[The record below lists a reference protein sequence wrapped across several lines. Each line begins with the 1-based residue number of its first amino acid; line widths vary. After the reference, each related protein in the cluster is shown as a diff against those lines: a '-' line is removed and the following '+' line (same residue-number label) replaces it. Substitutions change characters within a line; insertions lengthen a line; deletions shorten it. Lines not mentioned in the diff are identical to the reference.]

1 MDLTLACLGT
11 TYRLMPLSALG
22 MLWLQTHFEDE
33 HWELLSC
40 GGIQLELN
48 CVDDLCSDA
57 ADAGLIVSRIAAPAQ
72 AKPVRTAPHQV

>member
-1 MDLTLACLGT
+1 
-11 TYRLMPLSALG
+11 

-48 CVDDLCSDA
+48 CVDDLSSDA
-57 ADAGLIVSRIAAPAQ
+57 TDAGLIISRIPAPAQ
-72 AKPVRTAPHQV
+72 AKPVQTAPHQA